1 MQPVKLTMQQL
12 LDGIAKAKSSEE
24 SDTSQLLNSLPEA
37 IRDKYKSKPVEV
49 KLSVDLDFTPKW
61 CLCELPEG
69 SYPRVFLYNDLI
81 VLLEAIAKREGS
93 DTAVWITYGSAFR
106 LTKAV
111 NKPNGGKVRYL
122 LLPDDK
128 AIKIDSEQPPIVI
141 DSSLLPAD
149 LELQDDGWLGELNT
163 SPDYFIEGVSHID
176 ESEED
181 KP

>member
-1 MQPVKLTMQQL
+1 MQPVKFTMQQL
-12 LDGIAKAKSSEE
+12 LAGLAKSKTSDE
-24 SDTSQLLNSLPEA
+24 SDTAQLLKGLPEH
-37 IRDKYKSKPVEV
+37 IRDKYKPKTTESN
-49 KLSVDLDFTPKW
+49 LSVDMDFTPKW
-61 CLCELPEG
+61 CLCEMPEG
-69 SYPRVFLYNDLI
+69 SYPRVFLYNDLV
-81 VLLEAIAKREGS
+81 VLIEAIAKREGS

-111 NKPNGGKVRYL
+111 SKPNGGKVRYL

-128 AIKIDSEQPPIVI
+128 AIKIDSEQPPVVI

-163 SPDYFIEGVSHID
+163 SADYFTEGVSHTD
-176 ESEED
+176 DNEED